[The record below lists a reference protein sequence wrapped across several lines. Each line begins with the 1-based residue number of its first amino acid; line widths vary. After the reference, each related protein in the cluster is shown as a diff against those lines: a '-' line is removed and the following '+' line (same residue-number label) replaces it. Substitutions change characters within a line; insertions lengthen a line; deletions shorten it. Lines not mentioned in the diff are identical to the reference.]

1 MDNAAIIG
9 LLVLLFGIVGGM
21 LATAALARAAYP
33 LRRRMFERATS
44 LLHRP
49 GLTRD
54 DRLFLRF
61 CMDHALS
68 FRAGW
73 IPLRAVWRAIVAH
86 RHKEGG
92 WTQAEGGSATTSIGV
107 RFILSVLLANPIA
120 LIIFLPSVLVLMILE
135 REAVRPAVRQTATK
149 LPTSYGMALA

>member
-1 MDNAAIIG
+1 MSNAAIIG
-9 LLVLLFGIVGGM
+9 LLVLLFVIVGGM

-33 LRRRMFERATS
+33 LRRRMFEHATS
-44 LLHRP
+44 LLGRS

-54 DRLFLRF
+54 DRLFLQF

-73 IPLRAVWRAIVAH
+73 IPLRAVWRAIAGH
-86 RHKEGG
+86 RGGRGDQTRTEG
-92 WTQAEGGSATTSIGV
+92 ESAVTSVGV
-107 RFILSVLLANPIA
+107 RFMLSVLLANPIA
-120 LIIFLPSVLVLMILE
+120 FILFLPSVLILMILE

-149 LPTSYGMALA
+149 LPTSYDISLV